1 MNTNQTDTHTAT
13 NSVVK
18 TDGEWRA
25 ELTPA
30 QYEVLRQKGTEPPFT
45 GSYVYEKRDGTY
57 RCVACGTALFDS
69 SAKFDSGTGWPSF
82 TEPAERANVELHDDF
97 SYGMHRV
104 EVNCAACGGH
114 LGHVF
119 DDGPGETGQRYC
131 INSVSLKLED
141 SDSE

>member
-1 MNTNQTDTHTAT
+1 MNTNKTDTNTAT
-13 NSVVK
+13 NSVIK

-57 RCVACGTALFDS
+57 RCAACGTALFDS

-82 TEPAERANVELHDDF
+82 TEPSERANVELRDDF

-131 INSVSLKLED
+131 IISVSLKLED